1 MRVPGRLLL
10 QTSRASRGRDRSP
23 GRDGRRVR
31 RGRRVT
37 DAFPR
42 PLPPPP
48 LPFLSAAAAGP
59 RRSACAPKPMSGKQ
73 EPAATS
79 RGDAVKYGELIVLGY
94 NGSLPDGDRGRRKSR
109 FALHRRAKANGVQP
123 SSSHITT
130 AIQECKAVSSKEQHS
145 ISYGLSRSH
154 VVVVEYVHDPDQD
167 MYLVGRS
174 GEAPVDFVVMD
185 TAPRKSP
192 GGGGGDGGSSTGSG
206 DSPTAQ
212 STISRFACRILCE
225 RSPPHRARV
234 YAAGFDSSNN
244 IFLGERATKWRDA
257 DGSMDGLT
265 TNGVLVMHP
274 RGGGGGGGGGGGELS
289 ELVQPGVWREVSVG
303 GKVYTLRETR
313 SAQHRGCLVETESN
327 ELQDGSLVDLCGA
340 TLLWRTA
347 EGLRR
352 SPTVRHIELLRQ
364 ELNAARPAVPRGSQH
379 PGLPQHRPAAAAAAA
394 AAHGRRR
401 GGRGRPLRRPARRS
415 TALGLPDVWPRA
427 RPPRLGPARGRRR
440 RRRGS
445 RGDGGRV
452 AAAAAA
458 AGPAARVPRVPLA
471 GALRGPVAGLR
482 GRLLRGRGG
491 PDARPHAVRPR
502 VLGAHGALLGGCAAA
517 PRHARFPRHVPLLR
531 RAAHGRA
538 GLRAPHL
545 PRPRR
550 L

>member
-130 AIQECKAVSSKEQHS
+130 AMQECKAVSSKEQHS

-274 RGGGGGGGGGGGELS
+274 RGGGGGGGGGGELS

-364 ELNAARPAVPRGSQH
+364 ELNAARPQCPV
-379 PGLPQHRPAAAAAAA
+379 GLNTLAFPSTAQQQQQQQRRMGGAAGGGGGRYVARPDARQPWAYLTCGHV
-394 AAHGRRR
+394 HGRHDW
-401 GGRGRPLRRPARRS
+401 GLRE
-415 TALGLPDVWPRA
+415 D
-427 RPPRLGPARGRRR
+427 
-440 RRRGS
+440 
-445 RGDGGRV
+445 
-452 AAAAAA
+452 AAA
-458 AGPAARVPRVPLA
+458 AGAGGTGAAWQRQQQQQDQRRECPVCRSLGPYVALSLGCEAGFYVDGEAPTHALTPCGHVCSERTARYWAAVPLPHGTHA
-471 GALRGPVAGLR
+471 FHATCPFCAAQLTGEQGFVRLIFQGPV
-482 GRLLRGRGG
+482 
-491 PDARPHAVRPR
+491 D
-502 VLGAHGALLGGCAAA
+502 
-517 PRHARFPRHVPLLR
+517 
-531 RAAHGRA
+531 
-538 GLRAPHL
+538 
-545 PRPRR
+545 
-550 L
+550 